1 MICNEIVGIT
11 RLSDYRENLNR
22 ALRLEAEI
30 LQIESKLGPSC
41 IQISDMPRSQN
52 PYDKLGNLTQRKIE
66 KEKELQKITKKMLEE
81 KPILEGVINS
91 MQKFASEKTNISTLQ
106 DLLKYFYIDGFSV
119 TTTCELLN
127 CRLASEDITESKRR
141 LFYQW
146 IHRAEYLF
154 LKVQKTS

>member
-22 ALRLEAEI
+22 ALKLEAEI

-41 IQISDMPRSQN
+41 IQN

-154 LKVQKTS
+154 LKVQKLSKWGF